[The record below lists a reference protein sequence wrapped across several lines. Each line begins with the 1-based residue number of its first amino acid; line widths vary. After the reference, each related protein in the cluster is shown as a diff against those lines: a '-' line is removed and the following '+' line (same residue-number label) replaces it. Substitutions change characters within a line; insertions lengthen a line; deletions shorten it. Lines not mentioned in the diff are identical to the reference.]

1 MIGEAAYENKPGG
14 RRLGA
19 IVGQRTTP
27 NAEGAPVEQWEIRSS
42 RGIKFFMPKAE
53 VRTASEPEPEPQP
66 EPGPEPVEAAGSAES
81 AVAAP
86 AEAPGDAPI
95 YVAAA
100 PPAGELR
107 ERIEKEV
114 ARRRSVLPV
123 VVTLLGVAVC
133 IATGVLTA
141 LGFARK
147 LSEQYEAI
155 VGAIPALIGFLII
168 LIGTGLVEEQ
178 SKKLALL
185 RRRLADRAGR
195 AKEAQ
200 KR

>member
-14 RRLGA
+14 RRLGT

-27 NAEGAPVEQWEIRSS
+27 NAEGVPVEQWEIRSS
-42 RGIKFFMPKAE
+42 RGIKFFIPKAE

-66 EPGPEPVEAAGSAES
+66 EPGSEPLGPGES
-81 AVAAP
+81 TGPAIAAP
-86 AEAPGDAPI
+86 AEAPGEAPI
-95 YVAAA
+95 YVAA
-100 PPAGELR
+100 PQPAGGLQ

-133 IATGVLTA
+133 IVTGVLCA

-168 LIGTGLVEEQ
+168 LIGTGLVQEQ

-185 RRRLADRAGR
+185 RRKLADRAGR
-195 AKEAQ
+195 AEEAQ